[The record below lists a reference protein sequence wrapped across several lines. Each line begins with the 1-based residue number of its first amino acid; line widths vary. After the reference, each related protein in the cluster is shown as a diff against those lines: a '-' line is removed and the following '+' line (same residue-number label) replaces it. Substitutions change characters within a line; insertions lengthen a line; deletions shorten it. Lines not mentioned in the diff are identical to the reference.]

1 MNQARLS
8 QNQYIGTK
16 SNLFLKKTA
25 GSMYVAYDTSEL
37 YIYNYLE
44 DPILVGLSLSDI
56 PELPELL
63 VNTVNGQSGDVVV
76 ENVSKTITISP
87 DLIEGTTNV
96 KSQVLSILNRLE
108 YIKSIDTADLF
119 VRVEDFTLRQEE
131 EEEEENTMQYLV
143 IESGTCPPRTIENRN
158 LYFSKGLGN
167 EDEEN
172 IEEGD
177 FIFEDETLSTPFLTD
192 VLHLV
197 MRKAQGV
204 ETVAISYSFDETFNS
219 STVLKINP
227 RIGCL

>member
-25 GSMYVAYDTSEL
+25 GSIYVAYDTSEL

-56 PELPELL
+56 PELPEFL
-63 VNTVNGQSGDVVV
+63 VNTVNGQSGNVIV

-87 DLIEGTTNV
+87 DLIVGSTDV
-96 KSQVLSILNRLE
+96 KSQVLSILNSLG

-119 VRVEDFTLRQEE
+119 VRVEDFPVDESEGANNILS
-131 EEEEENTMQYLV
+131 YLV
-143 IESGTCPPRTIENRN
+143 IESGACPPRTIENRN

-177 FIFEDETLSTPFLTD
+177 FIFEDETLTTPFLTD

-204 ETVAISYSFDETFNS
+204 ETVTISYYFDETFNS
-219 STVLKINP
+219 STVLEINP
-227 RIGCL
+227 ITGCF

>member
-56 PELPELL
+56 PELPEFL
-63 VNTVNGQSGDVVV
+63 VNTVNGQSGNVIV

-87 DLIEGTTNV
+87 DLIVGSTDV
-96 KSQVLSILNRLE
+96 KSQVLSILNSLE

-119 VRVEDFTLRQEE
+119 VRVEDFTIE

-177 FIFEDETLSTPFLTD
+177 FIFEDETLTTPFLTD

-204 ETVAISYSFDETFNS
+204 ETVTISYYFDETFNS
-219 STVLKINP
+219 STVLEINP
-227 RIGCL
+227 ITGCF